1 MQKFIKALLYKFLLA
16 LSKLVLMKKVILYIL
31 LLVLI
36 NTVVAQSGNSL
47 LYPRSST
54 LPPFTITKV
63 PDSTR
68 FAMANLQ
75 KNKAVMIVVFSPDCE
90 HCQHEIKK
98 IKANI
103 KLFKN
108 VQIVMISNLGYQ
120 YIKVFYK
127 EFEIAK
133 YPSITMGMDYRYL
146 LGSFFNMEGLPSVF
160 LYDKNGKFV
169 KAFDR
174 NAPVQTIAAA
184 L

>member
-1 MQKFIKALLYKFLLA
+1 
-16 LSKLVLMKKVILYIL
+16 
-31 LLVLI
+31 
-36 NTVVAQSGNSL
+36 
-47 LYPRSST
+47 
-54 LPPFTITKV
+54 
-63 PDSTR
+63 
-68 FAMANLQ
+68 
-75 KNKAVMIVVFSPDCE
+75 
-90 HCQHEIKK
+90 
-98 IKANI
+98 
-103 KLFKN
+103 
-108 VQIVMISNLGYQ
+108 MISNLGYQ

>member
-1 MQKFIKALLYKFLLA
+1 
-16 LSKLVLMKKVILYIL
+16 MKKTALYFL
-31 LLVLI
+31 LLVSTNI
-36 NTVVAQSGNSL
+36 GVAQSANSL

-54 LPPFTITKV
+54 LPPFTIIKV

-68 FAMANLQ
+68 FEMANLQ

-108 VQIVMISNLGYQ
+108 VQIVMISNLGYR

-127 EFEIAK
+127 EFEMAK
-133 YPSITMGMDYRYL
+133 YPNIIMGMDYRYL

-160 LYDKNGKFV
+160 LYDKNGKFI

-174 NAPVQTIAAA
+174 KASVQTIAAA

>member
-1 MQKFIKALLYKFLLA
+1 
-16 LSKLVLMKKVILYIL
+16 
-31 LLVLI
+31 
-36 NTVVAQSGNSL
+36 
-47 LYPRSST
+47 
-54 LPPFTITKV
+54 
-63 PDSTR
+63 
-68 FAMANLQ
+68 
-75 KNKAVMIVVFSPDCE
+75 MIVAFSPDCE
-90 HCQHEIKK
+90 HCQHEIKE

-103 KLFKN
+103 KFFKN

-127 EFEIAK
+127 EFGIAK
-133 YPSITMGMDYRYL
+133 YPNITMGMDYRYL

-174 NAPVQTIAAA
+174 KSSVQNIAAA

>member
-1 MQKFIKALLYKFLLA
+1 M
-16 LSKLVLMKKVILYIL
+16 LMKKVVLYFL
-31 LLVLI
+31 LLVSTNI
-36 NTVVAQSGNSL
+36 VIGQSGSSL

-63 PDSTR
+63 PDSSR
-68 FAMANLQ
+68 FEKANLQ

-90 HCQHEIKK
+90 HCQHEIKE

-133 YPSITMGMDYRYL
+133 YPSITMGMDYGYL

-174 NAPVQTIAAA
+174 KSSVKTIAAA